1 MNTHTSRE
9 EQALNDL
16 LSNEHMPE
24 GLAQATMARI
34 RAAREAEAR
43 PVECTATAP
52 ENSGAVAQV
61 PNTPMEEVL
70 QAELADADVCAC
82 AKQLA
87 AENPFLASDRFER
100 EAHKTFNGNEGVD
113 FSTSGQLA
121 YEVEVNATIP
131 QRGHSLGSEPSSS
144 SISQGLRLLDGELA
158 SSPVRTTPARKTP
171 ARPTRRHFVQ
181 LMAACLAVGC
191 AGAAT
196 FAFAHETVQVGLGEA
211 ARVQLGLNRWG
222 TVVRVS
228 CADANLQQAV
238 QDLSL
243 FGLPY
248 EDALARLMEDEAV
261 LSELSG
267 PEGLLVVVES
277 PNQSQEQGVLGGC
290 RRVVEGASCKAM
302 CRSARQGTGAGMGG
316 GQGQGHGAGAG
327 NGRGQG
333 SGRGNGSP
341 GSGGRIGRES

>member
-9 EQALNDL
+9 EQALNEL
-16 LSNEHMPE
+16 LFNECMPE
-24 GLAQATMARI
+24 GLSQATMARI

-43 PVECTATAP
+43 PTEETAP
-52 ENSGAVAQV
+52 AHEA
-61 PNTPMEEVL
+61 
-70 QAELADADVCAC
+70 
-82 AKQLA
+82 
-87 AENPFLASDRFER
+87 
-100 EAHKTFNGNEGVD
+100 EAHLPVRQD
-113 FSTSGQLA
+113 WR
-121 YEVEVNATIP
+121 V
-131 QRGHSLGSEPSSS
+131 
-144 SISQGLRLLDGELA
+144 LDGA
-158 SSPVRTTPARKTP
+158 SSSSPVRTVPARKTP

-196 FAFAHETVQVGLGEA
+196 FAFAHETAQVGLGEA

-228 CADANLQQAV
+228 CVGANLQQAV

-267 PEGLLVVVES
+267 AEGLLVVVES
-277 PNQSQEQGVLGGC
+277 PNQSQEQDVLSGC
-290 RRVVEGASCKAM
+290 RRVAEGASCKAM
-302 CRSARQGTGAGMGG
+302 CRSARQGPGTGMGG
-316 GQGQGHGAGAG
+316 GHGQGHGTGAG

-333 SGRGNGSP
+333 NGRGNGGP
-341 GSGGRIGRES
+341 GSGGRIERES

>member
-9 EQALNDL
+9 EQALNEL

-43 PVECTATAP
+43 PTKETAP
-52 ENSGAVAQV
+52 AHEA
-61 PNTPMEEVL
+61 
-70 QAELADADVCAC
+70 
-82 AKQLA
+82 
-87 AENPFLASDRFER
+87 
-100 EAHKTFNGNEGVD
+100 EAHPPVHQDWCVLDG
-113 FSTSGQLA
+113 A
-121 YEVEVNATIP
+121 
-131 QRGHSLGSEPSSS
+131 SSS
-144 SISQGLRLLDGELA
+144 L
-158 SSPVRTTPARKTP
+158 PVRTAPARKTP

-196 FAFAHETVQVGLGEA
+196 FAFAHETAQVGLGEA

-238 QDLSL
+238 QDLGL

-261 LSELSG
+261 FSKLSG
-267 PEGLLVVVES
+267 AEGLLVVVES
-277 PNQSQEQGVLGGC
+277 PNQFQEQDVLSGC
-290 RRVVEGASCKAM
+290 RRVAEGASCKAM
-302 CRSARQGTGAGMGG
+302 CRTARQGTGAGMGG
-316 GQGQGHGAGAG
+316 GHGQGHGAGAG

-333 SGRGNGSP
+333 NGRGNG
-341 GSGGRIGRES
+341 GSGDAECGNGSDVGTGLGWGAGAAQGYVHNQSDASAD

>member
-9 EQALNDL
+9 EQALNEL
-16 LSNEHMPE
+16 LSNEHMPG

-43 PVECTATAP
+43 PTKETAP
-52 ENSGAVAQV
+52 AHEA
-61 PNTPMEEVL
+61 
-70 QAELADADVCAC
+70 
-82 AKQLA
+82 
-87 AENPFLASDRFER
+87 
-100 EAHKTFNGNEGVD
+100 EAHPPVRQD
-113 FSTSGQLA
+113 WR
-121 YEVEVNATIP
+121 V
-131 QRGHSLGSEPSSS
+131 
-144 SISQGLRLLDGELA
+144 LDGA
-158 SSPVRTTPARKTP
+158 SSSPVRTVPARKTP

-196 FAFAHETVQVGLGEA
+196 FAFAHETAQVGLGEA

-248 EDALARLMEDEAV
+248 EDSLARLMEDEAV
-261 LSELSG
+261 LCELSG
-267 PEGLLVVVES
+267 SEGLLVVVES
-277 PNQSQEQGVLGGC
+277 PNQSQEQDVLGGC
-290 RRVVEGASCKAM
+290 RRVAEGASCKAM

-316 GQGQGHGAGAG
+316 GHGQGHGAGAG

-333 SGRGNGSP
+333 SGHGNGGSGDAEYGNGSDV
-341 GSGGRIGRES
+341 GTGLGWGAGAAQGYVHNQSDTSAD

>member
-1 MNTHTSRE
+1 MNTQISRE

-43 PVECTATAP
+43 PTKETAP
-52 ENSGAVAQV
+52 AHEA
-61 PNTPMEEVL
+61 
-70 QAELADADVCAC
+70 
-82 AKQLA
+82 
-87 AENPFLASDRFER
+87 
-100 EAHKTFNGNEGVD
+100 EAHPPVHQD
-113 FSTSGQLA
+113 WR
-121 YEVEVNATIP
+121 V
-131 QRGHSLGSEPSSS
+131 
-144 SISQGLRLLDGELA
+144 LDGA
-158 SSPVRTTPARKTP
+158 SSSSPVRTATARKTP
-171 ARPTRRHFVQ
+171 AHPTRRHFVQ

-196 FAFAHETVQVGLGEA
+196 FAFAHETAQVELGEA

-238 QDLSL
+238 QDLGL

-267 PEGLLVVVES
+267 AEGLLVVVES
-277 PNQSQEQGVLGGC
+277 PNQSQEQDVLGGC
-290 RRVVEGASCKAM
+290 RRVAEGASCKAM
-302 CRSARQGTGAGMGG
+302 CRSARQGPGAGMGG
-316 GQGQGHGAGAG
+316 GHGQGGHGAGAG

-333 SGRGNGSP
+333 NGRGNG
-341 GSGGRIGRES
+341 GSGDAECGNGSDVGTGFGWGAGAAQGYVHNQSDASAD

>member
-9 EQALNDL
+9 EQALNEL
-16 LSNEHMPE
+16 LSNECMPE
-24 GLAQATMARI
+24 GLSQATMARI

-43 PVECTATAP
+43 PTKET
-52 ENSGAVAQV
+52 V
-61 PNTPMEEVL
+61 PAHE
-70 QAELADADVCAC
+70 A
-82 AKQLA
+82 
-87 AENPFLASDRFER
+87 
-100 EAHKTFNGNEGVD
+100 EAHSPVHQDWRVLDG
-113 FSTSGQLA
+113 A
-121 YEVEVNATIP
+121 
-131 QRGHSLGSEPSSS
+131 PSSS
-144 SISQGLRLLDGELA
+144 S
-158 SSPVRTTPARKTP
+158 PVRIAPVRKTP

-196 FAFAHETVQVGLGEA
+196 FAFAHETAQVGLGEA

-238 QDLSL
+238 QDLGL

-267 PEGLLVVVES
+267 AEGLLVVVES
-277 PNQSQEQGVLGGC
+277 PNQSQEQDVLSGC
-290 RRVVEGASCKAM
+290 RRVAEGASCKAM
-302 CRSARQGTGAGMGG
+302 CRSARQGAGAGMGG
-316 GQGQGHGAGAG
+316 GHGQGHGSGAG

-333 SGRGNGSP
+333 NGRGNG
-341 GSGGRIGRES
+341 GSGDAECGNGSDVGTGFGWGAGAAQGYAHNQSDASAD

>member
-9 EQALNDL
+9 EQTLNEL

-34 RAAREAEAR
+34 RAAREAEAYSTK
-43 PVECTATAP
+43 ETAP
-52 ENSGAVAQV
+52 AHE
-61 PNTPMEEVL
+61 
-70 QAELADADVCAC
+70 AE
-82 AKQLA
+82 
-87 AENPFLASDRFER
+87 
-100 EAHKTFNGNEGVD
+100 T
-113 FSTSGQLA
+113 
-121 YEVEVNATIP
+121 
-131 QRGHSLGSEPSSS
+131 HSPVH
-144 SISQGLRLLDGELA
+144 QDWRVLDGTSS
-158 SSPVRTTPARKTP
+158 SSPVRTAPTRKTP

-196 FAFAHETVQVGLGEA
+196 FAFAHETAQVELGEA
-211 ARVQLGLNRWG
+211 TRVQLGLNRWG

-238 QDLSL
+238 QDLGL

-267 PEGLLVVVES
+267 AEGLLVVVES
-277 PNQSQEQGVLGGC
+277 PNQFQEQDVLSGC
-290 RRVVEGASCKAM
+290 RRVAEGASCKAM
-302 CRSARQGTGAGMGG
+302 CRSARQGAGTGMGG
-316 GQGQGHGAGAG
+316 GHGQGGHGGGAG

-333 SGRGNGSP
+333 NGRGNG
-341 GSGGRIGRES
+341 GSGDAEYGNGSDVGTGLGWGAGAAARGYVHNQSDASAD

>member
-16 LSNEHMPE
+16 LSNERMPE

-34 RAAREAEAR
+34 RAAREAGAR
-43 PVECTATAP
+43 PTKETASAH
-52 ENSGAVAQV
+52 EA
-61 PNTPMEEVL
+61 
-70 QAELADADVCAC
+70 
-82 AKQLA
+82 
-87 AENPFLASDRFER
+87 
-100 EAHKTFNGNEGVD
+100 EAHSPVHQDWRVLDG
-113 FSTSGQLA
+113 
-121 YEVEVNATIP
+121 
-131 QRGHSLGSEPSSS
+131 SSS
-144 SISQGLRLLDGELA
+144 
-158 SSPVRTTPARKTP
+158 SSPVRTAPARKTP
-171 ARPTRRHFVQ
+171 VRPTRRHFVQ

-196 FAFAHETVQVGLGEA
+196 FAFAHETAQVELGEA

-228 CADANLQQAV
+228 CADASLQQAV
-238 QDLSL
+238 QDLGL

-248 EDALARLMEDEAV
+248 EDALARLMADEAV

-267 PEGLLVVVES
+267 AEGLLVVVES
-277 PNQSQEQGVLGGC
+277 PNQSQEQDVLSGC
-290 RRVVEGASCKAM
+290 RRVAEGASCKAM

-316 GQGQGHGAGAG
+316 GHGQGGRGGGAG

-333 SGRGNGSP
+333 NGRGNG
-341 GSGGRIGRES
+341 GSGDAECGNGSDVGTGLGWGAGAAQGYVHNQSDASAD

>member
-9 EQALNDL
+9 EQALNEL

-43 PVECTATAP
+43 PTKETAP
-52 ENSGAVAQV
+52 AHEA
-61 PNTPMEEVL
+61 
-70 QAELADADVCAC
+70 
-82 AKQLA
+82 
-87 AENPFLASDRFER
+87 
-100 EAHKTFNGNEGVD
+100 EAHPPVHQDWRVLDGT
-113 FSTSGQLA
+113 
-121 YEVEVNATIP
+121 
-131 QRGHSLGSEPSSS
+131 SSS
-144 SISQGLRLLDGELA
+144 S
-158 SSPVRTTPARKTP
+158 SPARTAPTRKTP
-171 ARPTRRHFVQ
+171 AHPTRRHFVQ

-196 FAFAHETVQVGLGEA
+196 FAFAHETAQVELGEA
-211 ARVQLGLNRWG
+211 DRVQLGLNRWG

-238 QDLSL
+238 QDLGL

-267 PEGLLVVVES
+267 AEGLLVVVES
-277 PNQSQEQGVLGGC
+277 PNQSQEQDVLSGC
-290 RRVVEGASCKAM
+290 RRVAEGASCKAM

-316 GQGQGHGAGAG
+316 GHGQGHGAGAG

-333 SGRGNGSP
+333 NGRGNGCP
-341 GSGGRIGRES
+341 GGRIERES

>member
-9 EQALNDL
+9 EQALNEL

-43 PVECTATAP
+43 PVECTATASA
-52 ENSGAVAQV
+52 NSGAVAQV
-61 PNTPMEEVL
+61 PNTSMKEAP
-70 QAELADADVCAC
+70 QSELADADVCAR
-82 AKQLA
+82 AKQFA
-87 AENPFLASDRFER
+87 VENPFLASDRFVR

-113 FSTSGQLA
+113 SSTPGQSA
-121 YEVEVNATIP
+121 YEVKANAAIP

-144 SISQGLRLLDGELA
+144 SAPQGLHVLDGEFV
-158 SSPVRTTPARKTP
+158 SSPARTASARKTP

-196 FAFAHETVQVGLGEA
+196 FAFAHETAQVELGEA

-238 QDLSL
+238 QDLGL
-243 FGLPY
+243 AGLPY
-248 EDALARLMEDEAV
+248 EDALARLMADEAV

-267 PEGLLVVVES
+267 AEGLLVVVES
-277 PNQSQEQGVLGGC
+277 PNQSQEQDVLSGC
-290 RRVVEGASCKAM
+290 RRVAEGASCKAM

-316 GQGQGHGAGAG
+316 GHGQGHGAGAG

-333 SGRGNGSP
+333 RGHGNGGP
-341 GSGGRIGRES
+341 GNGGRNEREG

>member
-1 MNTHTSRE
+1 MNTNTSRE
-9 EQALNDL
+9 EQALNEL

-24 GLAQATMARI
+24 GLSQATMARI

-43 PVECTATAP
+43 PTKETASSHEA
-52 ENSGAVAQV
+52 
-61 PNTPMEEVL
+61 
-70 QAELADADVCAC
+70 
-82 AKQLA
+82 
-87 AENPFLASDRFER
+87 
-100 EAHKTFNGNEGVD
+100 EAHLPVHQDWRVLDG
-113 FSTSGQLA
+113 A
-121 YEVEVNATIP
+121 
-131 QRGHSLGSEPSSS
+131 SSS
-144 SISQGLRLLDGELA
+144 SPA
-158 SSPVRTTPARKTP
+158 RTAPARKTP

-196 FAFAHETVQVGLGEA
+196 FAFARETAQVELGETT
-211 ARVQLGLNRWG
+211 RVQLGLNRWG

-261 LSELSG
+261 LSGLSG
-267 PEGLLVVVES
+267 AEGLLVVVES
-277 PNQSQEQGVLGGC
+277 PNQSQEQDVLSGC
-290 RRVVEGASCKAM
+290 RRVAEGASCKAM
-302 CRSARQGTGAGMGG
+302 CRSARQGAGAGMGG
-316 GQGQGHGAGAG
+316 GHGQGHGAGAG

-333 SGRGNGSP
+333 SGRGNDSSGDAECGNGSDV
-341 GSGGRIGRES
+341 GTGFGWGAGAARGYVHNQSDASAD

>member
-9 EQALNDL
+9 EQALNEL
-16 LSNEHMPE
+16 LSNERMPE

-43 PVECTATAP
+43 PAECTEPVSA
-52 ENSGAVAQV
+52 NSGAEAIAASGTSMDKSPSDEHADGDV
-61 PNTPMEEVL
+61 
-70 QAELADADVCAC
+70 QAHITR
-82 AKQLA
+82 
-87 AENPFLASDRFER
+87 LASDNVCRASTEPAH
-100 EAHKTFNGNEGVD
+100 EAEACSPARQDWHV
-113 FSTSGQLA
+113 
-121 YEVEVNATIP
+121 
-131 QRGHSLGSEPSSS
+131 
-144 SISQGLRLLDGELA
+144 LDGIPSNA
-158 SSPVRTTPARKTP
+158 SVRTAPARKTP

-196 FAFAHETVQVGLGEA
+196 FAFARETARVELGEA

-238 QDLSL
+238 QDLGL

-248 EDALARLMEDEAV
+248 EDALACLMEDEAV
-261 LSELSG
+261 LSGLSG
-267 PEGLLVVVES
+267 AEGLLVVVES
-277 PNQSQEQGVLGGC
+277 PNQSQEQDVLSGC
-290 RRVVEGASCKAM
+290 RRVAEGASCKAM
-302 CRSARQGTGAGMGG
+302 CRSARQGAGAGMGG
-316 GQGQGHGAGAG
+316 GHGQGHGAGLG

-333 SGRGNGSP
+333 GGYGNGPASAVESNN
-341 GSGGRIGRES
+341 GMGTNGDFGQGQGQGRD

>member
-9 EQALNDL
+9 EQALNEL
-16 LSNEHMPE
+16 LSNELMPE

-43 PVECTATAP
+43 PTKETAP
-52 ENSGAVAQV
+52 VHEA
-61 PNTPMEEVL
+61 
-70 QAELADADVCAC
+70 
-82 AKQLA
+82 
-87 AENPFLASDRFER
+87 
-100 EAHKTFNGNEGVD
+100 EAHSPVHQDWRVLDG
-113 FSTSGQLA
+113 A
-121 YEVEVNATIP
+121 
-131 QRGHSLGSEPSSS
+131 SSS
-144 SISQGLRLLDGELA
+144 SSA
-158 SSPVRTTPARKTP
+158 RTTTVRKTS

-196 FAFAHETVQVGLGEA
+196 FAFACETAQVGLGEA

-238 QDLSL
+238 QDLGL

-267 PEGLLVVVES
+267 AEGLLVVVES
-277 PNQSQEQGVLGGC
+277 PNQSQEQDVLSGC
-290 RRVVEGASCKAM
+290 RRVAEGASCKAM

-316 GQGQGHGAGAG
+316 GHGQGHGAGAG

-333 SGRGNGSP
+333 NGRGNGGP
-341 GSGGRIGRES
+341 GSGGRIERES

>member
-9 EQALNDL
+9 EQALNEL
-16 LSNEHMPE
+16 LSNERMPE

-43 PVECTATAP
+43 PTKETTSSHEA
-52 ENSGAVAQV
+52 
-61 PNTPMEEVL
+61 
-70 QAELADADVCAC
+70 
-82 AKQLA
+82 
-87 AENPFLASDRFER
+87 
-100 EAHKTFNGNEGVD
+100 EAHPPVHQD
-113 FSTSGQLA
+113 WR
-121 YEVEVNATIP
+121 V
-131 QRGHSLGSEPSSS
+131 
-144 SISQGLRLLDGELA
+144 LDGA
-158 SSPVRTTPARKTP
+158 SSSSPVRTAPTRKTP

-196 FAFAHETVQVGLGEA
+196 FAFAHETAQVGLGEA

-228 CADANLQQAV
+228 CADANLQQDV
-238 QDLSL
+238 QDLGL

-267 PEGLLVVVES
+267 AEGLLVVVES
-277 PNQSQEQGVLGGC
+277 PNQFQEQDVLSGC
-290 RRVVEGASCKAM
+290 RRVAEGASCKAM
-302 CRSARQGTGAGMGG
+302 CRSARQGAGAGMGG
-316 GQGQGHGAGAG
+316 GHGQGGHGAGAG

-333 SGRGNGSP
+333 NRRGNGGGGDAECGN
-341 GSGGRIGRES
+341 GSDVGTGLGLGAGAAQGYVHNQSDASAD

>member
-9 EQALNDL
+9 EQALNEL

-43 PVECTATAP
+43 PVECTVTAP
-52 ENSGAVAQV
+52 ANSGAVAQV

-70 QAELADADVCAC
+70 QAELADADVCAR

-87 AENPFLASDRFER
+87 AENPFLASDRFVR
-100 EAHKTFNGNEGVD
+100 EAHKTFNDNEGVD
-113 FSTSGQLA
+113 SSTPGQSA
-121 YEVEVNATIP
+121 HEVKANATIP
-131 QRGHSLGSEPSSS
+131 QRGHSLGSKPSSS
-144 SISQGLRLLDGELA
+144 SAPQGLRVLDGELV
-158 SSPVRTTPARKTP
+158 SLPARKTP

-196 FAFAHETVQVGLGEA
+196 FAFAHETAQVELGEA

-248 EDALARLMEDEAV
+248 EDALACLMEDEAV

-290 RRVVEGASCKAM
+290 RRVAEGASCKAM

-316 GQGQGHGAGAG
+316 GHGQGGHGGGAG

-333 SGRGNGSP
+333 SGRGNGGP
-341 GSGGRIGRES
+341 GGRIERES